1 MLFFVDFV
9 YFTLCVLLLVSCL
22 HHTQVHWAPVY
33 ETASQQYLRL
43 VLHLVAS
50 HQLTV
55 PPHQPLAG
63 YIWWSGI
70 CCRRFID
77 IELIANMFI
86 QHFQQHLFFSNLL
99 KTFLFSQ
106 YWCMQH
112 IRGFGKDALY
122 KSMSCI
128 ALHCRST
135 TSGPGPSQICNSKC
149 GPLLDLKLSV
159 IYYHVA
165 SVCRYALC
173 VCM

>member
-1 MLFFVDFV
+1 MSYCWFLACIIHKYTGHQSLRLHHNSISVWFSIWLPAISWQFRLISHWRVTYGGRAFAV
-9 YFTLCVLLLVSCL
+9 AGPSTWNSLPICL
-22 HHTQVHWAPVY
+22 HNTSNC
-33 ETASQQYLRL
+33 T
-43 VLHLVAS
+43 
-50 HQLTV
+50 
-55 PPHQPLAG
+55 
-63 YIWWSGI
+63 
-70 CCRRFID
+70 
-77 IELIANMFI
+77 
-86 QHFQQHLFFSNLL
+86 FFSHLL

-122 KSMSCI
+122 KSTSCI
-128 ALHCRST
+128 ALDCRST